1 MTGTDGVELAV
12 GDGLTSAEVADR
24 IARGAVNR
32 VDDRSSRPL
41 SEIIRSNVLTRF
53 NAIIAALAV
62 VVLIVG
68 EVRDV
73 LFAFVMISNAVI
85 GTVQEL
91 RSKATLDRLSLV
103 AAPQLTV
110 RRDGSTTTIGPD
122 DVVIDDVIVIG
133 PGDQIV
139 VDGVVVDDDELTID
153 ESLLTGEAD
162 PVAKDLGDG
171 VLSGSFVVA
180 GGGAMRATAVGDD
193 AYAAKLARDARAFR
207 RPRTE
212 LERGID
218 GILRVITWLLVP
230 AGLFLFL
237 GQRYGEGDTLR
248 ESLLGTATGLVALV
262 PQGLVLLLSMAQA
275 VAVIRLGRAG
285 VLVQRLEAVETLA
298 RVTLLATDKTGT
310 LTTGAVRLDHVVA
323 LDEHSPVDDALGA
336 LAAADEHPD
345 ATISAIAVAYPES
358 PDWAVAGRVPF
369 SSRYKFSAIGTPGA
383 PAAAWYLGAPEVL
396 LPVDDPS
403 LVDAQAAAEA
413 GMRVLVAA
421 RADELAEPGVLP
433 AGLTP
438 IALVVCADE
447 IRPDAR
453 DTVEYFTAEHVA
465 VKVIS
470 GDNPR
475 TVAAI
480 AARSGV
486 PDADRWIDGRELPS
500 VHIDDPH
507 PADVGADSGEGVGGD
522 GDERVGDSRADDEL
536 VEQIA
541 EHAVFGR
548 VTPEVKRAFVRSSQR
563 HGEVVAM
570 TGDGVND
577 TLALKDADLGIAMG
591 SGTSAA
597 KSVAE
602 LVLLDNRFATLPGV
616 VAEGRR
622 VIANINRVARLFV
635 TKTVWAAT
643 FAVIVGIATTSY
655 PILPRQLTVVDA
667 ITIGIPGFILSFEP
681 SHEPARSGFIRR
693 VLRFCV
699 PVGLVVGIVTM
710 AGFAVV
716 RSSWIDA
723 DRDAAQSAATLLLTI
738 LGLVALEELIQPLDR
753 YRTLLLVGLVAM
765 TVSAF
770 TIGPIAEFFLLE
782 IPSLDVGAVITVA
795 AVVGAAGIVIAAR
808 YAGGLFDRFDHQL
821 ARLTQR
827 RLD

>member
-1 MTGTDGVELAV
+1 MTGVDGVELPERA
-12 GDGLTSAEVADR
+12 GLMSGEVAER
-24 IARGAVNR
+24 IARGQVNQ
-32 VDDRSSRPL
+32 VDDRSSRTL
-41 SEIIRSNVLTRF
+41 SEIIRGNILTRF

-68 EVRDV
+68 DPRDV

-103 AAPQLTV
+103 AAPHLTV
-110 RRDGSTTTIGPD
+110 RRDGADTTIGPAEVVLD
-122 DVVIDDVIVIG
+122 DIIVIG

-139 VDGVVVDDDELTID
+139 VDGLIVDDDELTID

-162 PVAKDLGDG
+162 PVVKDIGDG
-171 VLSGSFVVA
+171 ALSGSFVVA
-180 GGGAMRATAVGDD
+180 GGGAMRATAVGND

-230 AGLFLFL
+230 AALFLFL

-248 ESLLGTATGLVALV
+248 EALLGTATGLVALV

-310 LTTGAVRLDHVVA
+310 LTTGAVRLDHTIP
-323 LDEHSPVDDALGA
+323 LDPDAPIDDALGA

-345 ATISAIAVAYPES
+345 ATIAAIAAAYPTDPGWTIEE
-358 PDWAVAGRVPF
+358 RVPF
-369 SSRYKFSAIGTPGA
+369 ASRYKFSAIGTPHA
-383 PAAAWYLGAPEVL
+383 PAVAWYLGAPEVL
-396 LPVDDPS
+396 LPADDPS
-403 LVDAQAAAEA
+403 LHDAQAAAER
-413 GMRVLVAA
+413 GMRVLAAA

-433 AGLTP
+433 AGLRP

-453 DTVEYFTAEHVA
+453 DTVEYFTAERVA

-480 AARSGV
+480 AQRSAV
-486 PDADRWIDGRELPS
+486 PEAEKWIDGRDLPA
-500 VHIDDPH
+500 IDIDQP
-507 PADVGADSGEGVGGD
+507 GAI
-522 GDERVGDSRADDEL
+522 DDEL
-536 VEQIA
+536 SQEIVD
-541 EHAVFGR
+541 HAVFGR
-548 VTPEVKRAFVRSSQR
+548 VTPEVKRAFVQSSQR

-591 SGTSAA
+591 AGTSAA

-643 FAVIVGIATTSY
+643 FAIIVGVATTSY

-699 PVGLVVGIVTM
+699 PVGLVVGVVTM
-710 AGFAVV
+710 AGFAVL
-716 RSSWIDA
+716 RSSWIGA
-723 DRDAAQSAATLLLTI
+723 ERDAAQSAATMLLTI

-753 YRTLLLVGLVAM
+753 YRSVLLAGLVAM
-765 TVSAF
+765 TVGAF

-782 IPSLDVGAVITVA
+782 IPSAEVAVVIAGAAAVGAL
-795 AVVGAAGIVIAAR
+795 GIVLGAR
-808 YAGGLFDRFDHQL
+808 RAGGVFDRFDEQFS
-821 ARLTQR
+821 RLTAR
-827 RLD
+827 RRG